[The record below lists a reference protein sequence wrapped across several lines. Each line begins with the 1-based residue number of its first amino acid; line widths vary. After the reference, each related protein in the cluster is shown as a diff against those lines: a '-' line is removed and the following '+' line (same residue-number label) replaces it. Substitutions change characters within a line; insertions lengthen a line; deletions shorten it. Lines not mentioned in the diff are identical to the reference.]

1 MGQQDQ
7 WMVSKPGIL
16 GGKPCLSGTRISVE
30 FLLELLASG
39 ASPQDIRRAYPQV
52 TEEGLAAALRSHDPD
67 PDAGL
72 ELRPEFAEKLAR
84 EIERADRGEGGTDL
98 ETIARELAGDWTS
111 A

>member
-7 WMVSKPGIL
+7 WIVSKPGIL

-52 TEEGLAAALRSHDPD
+52 TEEGLAAAMRYAANSMKN
-67 PDAGL
+67 
-72 ELRPEFAEKLAR
+72 EVIR
-84 EIERADRGEGGTDL
+84 EVKI
-98 ETIARELAGDWTS
+98 S